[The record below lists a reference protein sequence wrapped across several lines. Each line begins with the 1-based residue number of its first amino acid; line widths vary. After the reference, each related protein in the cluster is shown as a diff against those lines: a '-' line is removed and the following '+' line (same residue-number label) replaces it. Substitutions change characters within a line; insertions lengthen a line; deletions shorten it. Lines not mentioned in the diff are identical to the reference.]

1 VVGVDVNGGDHIV
14 CGGGGVVFVGAKF
27 LAHVFVVKP
36 LEQSFQTLVFTELL
50 ILHEGVSWDDIGS
63 VLLGHDIAVL
73 ALAHRVWV
81 DPVLDL
87 TCVAQGC

>member
-1 VVGVDVNGGDHIV
+1 
-14 CGGGGVVFVGAKF
+14 
-27 LAHVFVVKP
+27 
-36 LEQSFQTLVFTELL
+36 
-50 ILHEGVSWDDIGS
+50 
-63 VLLGHDIAVL
+63 LLGHDIAVL